1 MESLLEIRN
10 LGITFEFN
18 GQTVQAVRDSSFKIN
33 KGECLAIVGESGS
46 GKSVTALA
54 IMRLI
59 RSNSQLRI
67 TGSATYEKKNLLNSD
82 ESSLQDIR
90 GKKISMIFQEPMT
103 SINPLHNIEKQI
115 TECLEF
121 NQKSN
126 KSKCIE
132 LLKEVGIENPEQ
144 RLSHFPHQLSGGQ
157 RQRVMIAMAIANILI
172 Y

>member
-1 MESLLEIRN
+1 MKSLLEIKN
-10 LGITFEFN
+10 LSITFEFN
-18 GQTVQAVRDSSFKIN
+18 DQTVNAVRDSSFKIN

-46 GKSVTALA
+46 GKSVTALS

-59 RSNSQLRI
+59 RSNSQLKI

-82 ESSLQDIR
+82 ELNLQNIR

-103 SINPLHNIEKQI
+103 SLNPLHNIEKQI
-115 TECLEF
+115 TECFEL

-144 RLSHFPHQLSGGQ
+144 RLTHFPHQLSGGQ
-157 RQRVMIAMAIANILI
+157 RQRIMIAMAIANNPDC
-172 Y
+172 